1 LPIISESG
9 VSFMDVYQ
17 FSFKR
22 IVSTNWASIW
32 QAHTNSIPARNP
44 RTVENHRSLIVRL
57 SLACLGD
64 S

>member
-32 QAHTNSIPARNP
+32 QVHTNITPARKP
-44 RTVENHRSLIVRL
+44 MKAQNHRSPVGRL
-57 SLACLGD
+57 SLACFGD